1 MRPQREKPAEPAEGA
16 RAGHKEIIHNFLW
29 QYYKIIFFHCVIIL
43 VRKKFKVLDKSF
55 MFWKKTTYDLYIQV
69 TKYWF

>member
-16 RAGHKEIIHNFLW
+16 RAGHKEIIHNFVTIL
-29 QYYKIIFFHCVIIL
+29 QDYFFFHCVITL

-55 MFWKKTTYDLYIQV
+55 MF
-69 TKYWF
+69 